1 MTESNGDEF
10 DDFSAM
16 ELWLHDLSVD
26 SATRVAG
33 GLMIFLGSLL
43 GLLLG
48 IALISTNVGEILSGQ
63 LDGSDGVADVN
74 GIVSTAL
81 QDSETGGEP
90 AEGVS
95 VSVIDSQGL
104 VIGQDQTDSGGRF
117 SVKDIP
123 RRASTLLVEHPE
135 NRTVQITLVPGDH
148 AQISVTLTPGDGLD
162 EFDMSGE
169 SHLSES
175 VLIGS
180 VIAAMTLLAGLAGMV
195 GGLEAHRGNRYRK
208 TWWLAFFG
216 LWSRGMLFIGPMLIL
231 LGMGLVTLSR
241 DQFTDYTGD

>member
-123 RRASTLLVEHPE
+123 RSCLLNTSPS
-135 NRTVQITLVPGDH
+135 Q
-148 AQISVTLTPGDGLD
+148 
-162 EFDMSGE
+162 
-169 SHLSES
+169 
-175 VLIGS
+175 
-180 VIAAMTLLAGLAGMV
+180 
-195 GGLEAHRGNRYRK
+195 
-208 TWWLAFFG
+208 
-216 LWSRGMLFIGPMLIL
+216 
-231 LGMGLVTLSR
+231 R
-241 DQFTDYTGD
+241 DS